1 MSSNRARE
9 ETERGD
15 VDCPRAER
23 ERWTEVLCTGIVFSM
38 LAALPLLPPLGL
50 DVGLDQER
58 AKSLPLRVPSIDAA
72 LPDGGL
78 PKGAVVELTSWRGL
92 DRSTSFALS
101 ACASAQAA
109 ARLRSGDE
117 RTAGAWCAFIDPW
130 KTLHAP
136 GVIRAG
142 IDLHRLLVL
151 RPESS
156 SLARV
161 AVRVAESRVF
171 SVVVIDTVS
180 PPGIVSS
187 GRERLSLDRWA
198 TIVRR
203 LSIAIERSDVTV
215 LLLTDASV
223 HRSVVLPT
231 AMRLEL
237 SREPNALGS
246 NMPEDIMIPGRE
258 RELPLLMR
266 VAKDRRGR
274 VTGPASIL
282 FQKSAS

>member
-1 MSSNRARE
+1 LSRVLA
-9 ETERGD
+9 
-15 VDCPRAER
+15 C
-23 ERWTEVLCTGIVFSM
+23 RWTDPLRTGSVFSM
-38 LAALPLLPPLGL
+38 SAALPLLSQPGL
-50 DVGLDQER
+50 DVRIDQER
-58 AKSLPLRVPSIDAA
+58 AKSLPLRLPSVDAA

-78 PKGAVVELTSWRGL
+78 PKGAVVELASWRGL
-92 DRSTSFALS
+92 DRATSFALS
-101 ACASAQAA
+101 ACVSAQAS

-117 RTAGAWCAFIDPW
+117 RTAGAWCAFIDPLR
-130 KTLHAP
+130 TLHAP

-142 IDLHRLLVL
+142 VDLHRLLVL
-151 RPESS
+151 RPDPS

-180 PPGIVSS
+180 PPGLVSS

-198 TIVRR
+198 TVVRR

-215 LLLTDASV
+215 LLLTDASL

-231 AMRLEL
+231 AMRLEF
-237 SREPNALGS
+237 SRGANALGS
-246 NMPEDIMIPGRE
+246 SAADDVMIPGRE
-258 RELPLLMR
+258 LELPLMMR

-274 VTGPASIL
+274 VTGPTSIL